1 MSIRSLSDA
10 DASEL
15 RALLA
20 ELGYEESRLTAQC
33 GLASPPTRADIARF
47 MHETR
52 AADALAVLARVFL
65 GGIAAP
71 GAAARRAWPARL
83 VELCVDAGLLEAR
96 EGLLVPAVLIVPRGT
111 VLLAS
116 DALVTLGGSQA
127 RDFVPPAS
135 THAAGTLLNLTI
147 RERLTTALDLGTGC
161 GVQALAAAAH
171 CEHVVAVDINP
182 RATAYAEFNAR
193 LNGFANVECRTGDFF
208 GPVEDQRFDLV
219 VSNPPFVPGPHQ
231 QFTYRDSDRE
241 LDEVCRDVARQAAAH
256 LNDGG
261 YCQMLCEWVEVE
273 GEPWRQRI
281 EGWLDGLGC
290 DAWVLSSPPRAPA
303 DYARIRLAEV
313 TTSPGQGAGQEYAEW
328 LEYFEARRVVA
339 VHAGAFVLRRR
350 SGRNWLHFHPLAQDV
365 TEPAGAAVLA
375 SLAACDFVAAHEDE
389 QAFLAT
395 TLAPAKGLSVKHE
408 HAYRESAWKAGPI
421 RASLPGPLAM
431 EAELDPATA
440 ALIADCD
447 GKRPVAECLA
457 RLAAD
462 TGADRGALTSAALPA
477 LRLLV
482 ERGLLVGAAA

>member
-1 MSIRSLSDA
+1 MSIRLLSDA
-10 DASEL
+10 DATEL

-96 EGLLVPAVLIVPRGT
+96 EGLLVPAALIVPRGT
-111 VLLAS
+111 LLLAS
-116 DALVTLGGSQA
+116 DALATLGGSHA
-127 RDFVPPAS
+127 REFVPPAS
-135 THAAGTLLNLTI
+135 THAASTLLNLTI

-171 CEHVVAVDINP
+171 CEHVVAVDLNP
-182 RATAYAEFNAR
+182 CATAYAEFNAR

-208 GPVEDQRFDLV
+208 APVEGQRFDLI

-256 LNDGG
+256 LNEGG

-281 EGWLDGLGC
+281 EDWLGGLGC
-290 DAWVLSSPPRAPA
+290 DAWVLRSPSRAPA

-313 TTSPGQGAGQEYAEW
+313 STSAGQGAGQEYAEW
-328 LEYFEARRVVA
+328 LDYFEARRVVA

-375 SLAACDFVAAHEDE
+375 SLAACDFVAAHQDE
-389 QAFLAT
+389 PAFLAAK
-395 TLAPAKGLSVKHE
+395 LSPATGLHIQQERV
-408 HAYRESAWKAGPI
+408 YREGAWKPGPI
-421 RASLPGPLAM
+421 SASLPGPLAM
-431 EAELDPATA
+431 EAEIDPATA

-447 GKRPVAECLA
+447 GRRPVAECLA

-462 TGADRGALTSAALPA
+462 TGADRQALTSAALPA

-482 ERGLLVGAAA
+482 ERGFLVGADA